1 MLAHIGEIEYQMP
14 LERQLEDI
22 QITKLKGTY
31 KDPEKGTTETKGE
44 VLKK

>member
-1 MLAHIGEIEYQMP
+1 MLAHIGEMECQT
-14 LERQLEDI
+14 LRERQLEGI

-31 KDPEKGTTETKGE
+31 KDREKGTTETKGE